1 MSTRLGVAV
10 SAALEAVSCC
20 SDTVARASRR
30 STRVLSTSCRSRTV
44 RPRRWSAVGSL
55 PRSRTTRSSVRR
67 GGDIPE
73 AVVRGRLRWYVDP
86 LDGTTNFLQGSPR
99 FGVSIAWCSPD
110 DHVEVGVVYAPATDE
125 LFTAEAGG
133 GSRLNGDPLRVSD
146 VRLEDAVIGSGFPY
160 DFDGPT
166 NQPAGMGSGRPTGTQ
181 PPLPGRRGARPLR
194 RGARTPQR
202 LLGASTRTMGHGGR
216 RSGGC
221 GGRRTGHRPRRWL
234 WPRSAHRHRGGSADV
249 ARAVVAPAP
258 VGALNASLGDVPFDR
273 LAPRDIVLFFQG
285 GACAR

>member
-10 SAALEAVSCC
+10 SAALEAGELLLGH
-20 SDTVARASRR
+20 R
-30 STRVLSTSCRSRTV
+30 
-44 RPRRWSAVGSL
+44 
-55 PRSRTTRSSVRR
+55 RR
-67 GGDIPE
+67 GVETEHKGPIDVVSVADRQAEALVCGRIAAAFPDDQIVGEEGDDIPE
-73 AVVRGRLRWYVDP
+73 AVVRGRSRWYVDP

-166 NQPAGMGSGRPTGTQ
+166 NLPEWGAVVQQARSLRCQGAAALGLCDVGRGHLSGFWERRLERWDTAAGGLVAAEAGARVTDLDGGSGRGPLTDIVAAAPTLHG
-181 PPLPGRRGARPLR
+181 PLL
-194 RGARTPQR
+194 R
-202 LLGASTRTMGHGGR
+202 LL
-216 RSGGC
+216 RSV
-221 GGRRTGHRPRRWL
+221 R
-234 WPRSAHRHRGGSADV
+234 
-249 ARAVVAPAP
+249 
-258 VGALNASLGDVPFDR
+258 
-273 LAPRDIVLFFQG
+273 
-285 GACAR
+285 